1 MRIVILAALLT
12 TILSVSGP
20 VYAQGEYKYS
30 KDGRYKGYT
39 KDVGG
44 RTEGY
49 TPWGDETGYSRT
61 IGDREY
67 DFTPDGREKGYSQ
80 TFGDITY
87 EQGEKGRVKGYKVKA
102 EGQASESAGG
112 AASAA
117 DAART
122 FNSGAGSGIWGFSG
136 PPSSAGEK
144 GKDD

>member
-1 MRIVILAALLT
+1 MWIVTMPALLAW
-12 TILSVSGP
+12 ILLIACP

-30 KDGRYKGYT
+30 KDSRYKGYT
-39 KDVGG
+39 KDVGD

-87 EQGEKGRVKGYKVKA
+87 EKGEKGRVKGYKIKV
-102 EGQASESAGG
+102 EDQASESAGG
-112 AASAA
+112 AVSGA

-136 PPSSAGEK
+136 PPSAAGEK